1 MACVTLLF
9 IATLTTVSKV
19 TSLHCS
25 DQQLPASGADDLQ
38 QVITLQYCLIDNCT
52 IMNIDTGEKL
62 DIVYTTDSFI
72 ITTPTDGHTSVVI
85 GRLEMEPSCVPT
97 VSLSA
102 DLIAFIV
109 IWVGTSVFL
118 VLVNGY
124 IIVVHLMFKELCNLF
139 GKLLMLSS
147 LAVVCV
153 SITTIILMP
162 LLAMGMHTAC
172 HHIAVL
178 SLYQGISV
186 EVFAACILHFIV
198 YTVHRSYKLRSPIS
212 EAKSKVFFRR
222 YISFWVAM
230 MFVVLLL
237 MICHDVISR
246 NGSYIL
252 PNDDCGYT
260 TKLTFFLSMMCN
272 SPLKAAQ
279 IVMFMMYLY
288 YKYKL
293 NKTTRVH
300 DVEGAAKRLSHQR
313 QLNTIAIV
321 MGATIGI
328 SQLAF
333 WLFLIFGLPSTVLGL
348 TFAIFLVQQCVIM
361 SNFMCT
367 EKMKRLCKE
376 YFSKD

>member
-1 MACVTLLF
+1 M
-9 IATLTTVSKV
+9 
-19 TSLHCS
+19 
-25 DQQLPASGADDLQ
+25 
-38 QVITLQYCLIDNCT
+38 
-52 IMNIDTGEKL
+52 
-62 DIVYTTDSFI
+62 
-72 ITTPTDGHTSVVI
+72 
-85 GRLEMEPSCVPT
+85 
-97 VSLSA
+97 
-102 DLIAFIV
+102 
-109 IWVGTSVFL
+109 
-118 VLVNGY
+118 LVNGY
-124 IIVVHLMFKELCNLF
+124 IIVVHLMFKQLRNLF

-172 HHIAVL
+172 HHITVL

-186 EVFAACILHFIV
+186 EVFAACILQYII

-212 EAKSKVFFRR
+212 EAKSKVFFRC
-222 YISFWVAM
+222 YIYFWVAM

-246 NGSYIL
+246 DGSYIL
-252 PNDDCGYT
+252 PNDNCGYT

-300 DVEGAAKRLSHQR
+300 DVEEAAKRLSHQR

-333 WLFLIFGLPSTVLGL
+333 WLFLIFGLPSTVLAL

-361 SNFMCT
+361 TNFMSVYT
-367 EKMKRLCKE
+367 ENE
-376 YFSKD
+376 EIV